1 MARVIVQEAA
11 EIIGNRFDL
20 ILIGFI
26 RPEIYHFCIIQII
39 SFLRHTLE
47 TLFFAN

>member
-20 ILIGFI
+20 IVIAA
-26 RPEIYHFCIIQII
+26 RRARQIQ
-39 SFLRHTLE
+39 LLKQ
-47 TLFFAN
+47 

>member
-20 ILIGFI
+20 ILIVA
-26 RPEIYHFCIIQII
+26 RRARQIQ
-39 SFLRHTLE
+39 FLKQ
-47 TLFFAN
+47 